1 MNALK
6 YFQSK
11 IEKLSDLDLVM
22 VEGRVHEHW
31 QPHSSLKPCHVIN
44 EHLPPWASNSSYC
57 QQCLLERLYD
67 VDLVMTEGRVHEHW
81 QPHSSLKPS
90 DVINEQP
97 PPWASNRSYCQQC
110 LLEILVS
117 GEQFQLFRSGIYS
130 SSPSTSS
137 VTRLGDFFKFLLT
150 NYLRKVAI
158 LYGDFLA

>member
-11 IEKLSDLDLVM
+11 IEKLSDVDLVM

-67 VDLVMTEGRVHEHW
+67 VDLVMTEVGAMSIGN
-81 QPHSSLKPS
+81 P
-90 DVINEQP
+90 IA
-97 PPWASNRSYCQQC
+97 ASNPVTS
-110 LLEILVS
+110 LMNNPHLEQAIDLIANNVFSKFSFRVSNFNYFVLEFTRRRRRRLVWPDWAIS
-117 GEQFQLFRSGIYS
+117 LS
-130 SSPSTSS
+130 SCWQTIF
-137 VTRLGDFFKFLLT
+137 GK
-150 NYLRKVAI
+150 
-158 LYGDFLA
+158 